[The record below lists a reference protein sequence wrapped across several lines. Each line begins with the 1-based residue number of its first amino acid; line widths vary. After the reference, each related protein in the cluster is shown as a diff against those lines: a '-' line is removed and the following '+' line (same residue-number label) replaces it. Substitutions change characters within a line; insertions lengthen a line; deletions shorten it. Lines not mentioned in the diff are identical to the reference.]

1 MTAAIPIGIIFVSAS
16 LAWGIAAQAHGL
28 TIGEIVL
35 LSAWVYSGPA
45 QFAVLVP
52 LAERFLFERN
62 EKIVAWLSADDSSDV
77 SAAGGVIGQH
87 DIAGFEA
94 SNRAVAG
101 FDFYLSRQRDD
112 KLSSGRGVIA
122 AQMGRDK

>member
-1 MTAAIPIGIIFVSAS
+1 MSFAARFRQGMKAAIPIWIVFVPAS
-16 LAWGIAAQAHGL
+16 LAWRIAAQAHGL

-35 LSAWVYSGPA
+35 RSAWVYSEPA
-45 QFAVLVP
+45 QFAVLVS
-52 LAERFLFERN
+52 LAEKFLFERN

-77 SAAGGVIGQH
+77 AAAGGVIGEH

-101 FDFYLSRQRDD
+101 FDFTCPDNVTTNCRL
-112 KLSSGRGVIA
+112 GAG
-122 AQMGRDK
+122 